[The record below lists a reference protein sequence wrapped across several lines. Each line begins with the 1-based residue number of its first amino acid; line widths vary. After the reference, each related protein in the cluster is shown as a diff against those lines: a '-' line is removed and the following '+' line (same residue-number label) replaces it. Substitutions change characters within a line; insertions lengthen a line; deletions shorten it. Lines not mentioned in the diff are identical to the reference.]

1 MSGNPSEIDSPSDVT
16 ALGNQQ
22 LQELRA
28 NQEISRTGQT
38 TPKLQAVDSNAN
50 VVREL
55 KPDVVTRFGGT
66 VPFDTTSTQLQDG
79 QTVVDGR
86 GDTNIRLNM
95 EMVLTFSQFQA
106 LNQITNEGN
115 FLRVV
120 APSYTGKATFDQL
133 KFDRVPDANG
143 HVDNS
148 GNKVSEAKYT
158 VQLQSKETEDDDSV
172 IQPFTED

>member
-1 MSGNPSEIDSPSDVT
+1 MSGSPNEIDSPSNVES
-16 ALGNQQ
+16 LGDQQ
-22 LQELRA
+22 LQSQQQQQGT
-28 NQEISRTGQT
+28 NQTGQT
-38 TPKLQAVDSNAN
+38 TPKLQAVDSNGN

-55 KPDVVTRFGGT
+55 KPNVVTRFGGT
-66 VPFDTTSTQLQDG
+66 KPFDTTSTQLQDG

-86 GDTNIRLNM
+86 GDTNLRLNM

-115 FLRVV
+115 FLFVV

-133 KFDRVPDANG
+133 KFDRIPGTNG

-148 GNKVSEAKYT
+148 GNSINEAKYT